1 MRPPGQI
8 AHGSHPSG
16 PLLGAPQQRALPNTF
31 QCRSF
36 QPNPAHAQQ
45 AALQPAGFKTS
56 SYPGRGAS
64 IGRLL
69 ALVIWIENMSHMSKS
84 VK

>member
-45 AALQPAGFKTS
+45 AAAGWFLAKPA
-56 SYPGRGAS
+56 RS
-64 IGRLL
+64 IGPRLPVCVTAVTVSQL
-69 ALVIWIENMSHMSKS
+69 
-84 VK
+84 